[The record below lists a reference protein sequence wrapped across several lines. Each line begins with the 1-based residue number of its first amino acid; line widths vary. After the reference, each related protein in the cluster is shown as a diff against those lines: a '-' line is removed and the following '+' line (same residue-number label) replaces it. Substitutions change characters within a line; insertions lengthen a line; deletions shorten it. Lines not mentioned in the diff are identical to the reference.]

1 MEQKPKLMTPFDML
15 VTSSSLY
22 TLKLMQTMNSDS
34 GWGKWFLPM
43 DFMKVESRKVLD
55 SRVETVHIVRP
66 NHLNAAGRLFGGML
80 MQWIDEVAA
89 LVAKRHTHTNV
100 TTASVDNLSFLKGAY
115 PGDSVVIIGQLV
127 YVGRTSMDI
136 KVDSY
141 VESMDGTRTL
151 INHAYLTVV
160 ALNQNDHPI
169 PVPRLEPTTEDEPQ
183 NGRGKT
189 TQRT

>member
-1 MEQKPKLMTPFDML
+1 
-15 VTSSSLY
+15 
-22 TLKLMQTMNSDS
+22 
-34 GWGKWFLPM
+34 
-43 DFMKVESRKVLD
+43 MKVESRKVSD

-115 PGDSVVIIGQLV
+115 PGDSVVIIGQIV

-169 PVPRLEPTTEDEPQ
+169 PCQGLNLQQKMKPQ
-183 NGRGKT
+183 NGKRQNDAENLENHCNFIMIK
-189 TQRT
+189 

>member
-1 MEQKPKLMTPFDML
+1 MDNGQERRKKTIEDSMTEQVHLI
-15 VTSSSLY
+15 
-22 TLKLMQTMNSDS
+22 MQQ
-34 GWGKWFLPM
+34 
-43 DFMKVESRKVLD
+43 
-55 SRVETVHIVRP
+55 
-66 NHLNAAGRLFGGML
+66 HLNGSGRLFGGAL

-169 PVPRLEPTTEDEPQ
+169 PVPRLEPTTEDEAAEWEEAK
-183 NGRGKT
+183 RRRELRKSL
-189 TQRT
+189 

>member
-1 MEQKPKLMTPFDML
+1 
-15 VTSSSLY
+15 
-22 TLKLMQTMNSDS
+22 
-34 GWGKWFLPM
+34 
-43 DFMKVESRKVLD
+43 MKVESRKVSD

-80 MQWIDEVAA
+80 MQWIDE
-89 LVAKRHTHTNV
+89 
-100 TTASVDNLSFLKGAY
+100 
-115 PGDSVVIIGQLV
+115 
-127 YVGRTSMDI
+127 VGRTSMDI

-169 PVPRLEPTTEDEPQ
+169 PVPRLEPTTEDEAAEWEEAK
-183 NGRGKT
+183 RRRELRKSL
-189 TQRT
+189 

>member
-1 MEQKPKLMTPFDML
+1 MAEVQERRKKTVEASMTEQVHLI
-15 VTSSSLY
+15 
-22 TLKLMQTMNSDS
+22 MQQ
-34 GWGKWFLPM
+34 
-43 DFMKVESRKVLD
+43 
-55 SRVETVHIVRP
+55 
-66 NHLNAAGRLFGGML
+66 HLNGSGRLFGGAL

-160 ALNQNDHPI
+160 ALDQNDHPI
-169 PVPRLEPTTEDEPQ
+169 PVPRLELTTEDEAAEWEEAK
-183 NGRGKT
+183 RRRELRKSL
-189 TQRT
+189 

>member
-1 MEQKPKLMTPFDML
+1 
-15 VTSSSLY
+15 
-22 TLKLMQTMNSDS
+22 
-34 GWGKWFLPM
+34 
-43 DFMKVESRKVLD
+43 MKVESRKVSD

-100 TTASVDNLSFLKGAY
+100 TTARVDNESFLKGAY
-115 PGDSVVIIGQLV
+115 PGDSGVIIGQLI

-160 ALNQNDHPI
+160 ALDQNDHPI
-169 PVPRLEPTTEDEPQ
+169 PVPRLELTTEDEAVEWEEAK
-183 NGRGKT
+183 RRRELRKSL
-189 TQRT
+189 

>member
-1 MEQKPKLMTPFDML
+1 
-15 VTSSSLY
+15 
-22 TLKLMQTMNSDS
+22 
-34 GWGKWFLPM
+34 
-43 DFMKVESRKVLD
+43 MKVESRSVSE

-100 TTASVDNLSFLKGAY
+100 TTVCVDNLSFLKGAY
-115 PGDSVVIIGQLV
+115 PNDSVVIIGQMV

-141 VESMDGTRTL
+141 VESMDGVRTL

-160 ALNQNDHPI
+160 ALDQMDQPI
-169 PVPRLEPTTEDEPQ
+169 PVPRLELITEDEKIEWEQ
-183 NGRGKT
+183 AKRRRELKKKL
-189 TQRT
+189 

>member
-1 MEQKPKLMTPFDML
+1 
-15 VTSSSLY
+15 
-22 TLKLMQTMNSDS
+22 
-34 GWGKWFLPM
+34 
-43 DFMKVESRKVLD
+43 MKVESRKVSD

-160 ALNQNDHPI
+160 ARFQCQGLNLQQKMK
-169 PVPRLEPTTEDEPQ
+169 PQ
-183 NGRGKT
+183 NGKRQNDAENLENHCNFIMIKEIRELGLFPGSLSISGNHPDHAVNLCLLFL
-189 TQRT
+189 

>member
-1 MEQKPKLMTPFDML
+1 
-15 VTSSSLY
+15 
-22 TLKLMQTMNSDS
+22 
-34 GWGKWFLPM
+34 
-43 DFMKVESRKVLD
+43 
-55 SRVETVHIVRP
+55 
-66 NHLNAAGRLFGGML
+66 

-151 INHAYLTVV
+151 INQLS
-160 ALNQNDHPI
+160 DSGS
-169 PVPRLEPTTEDEPQ
+169 TESKRPSDSSA
-183 NGRGKT
+183 KA
-189 TQRT
+189 

>member
-1 MEQKPKLMTPFDML
+1 MEKR
-15 VTSSSLY
+15 VA
-22 TLKLMQTMNSDS
+22 DS
-34 GWGKWFLPM
+34 M
-43 DFMKVESRKVLD
+43 IEQ
-55 SRVETVHIVRP
+55 VHGIMP
-66 NHLNAAGRLFGGML
+66 QHLNGAGRLFGGIL

-160 ALNQNDHPI
+160 ALDQNDRPI
-169 PVPRLEPTTEDEPQ
+169 PVPRLELTTEDEAAEWEEAK
-183 NGRGKT
+183 RRRELRKSL
-189 TQRT
+189 

>member
-1 MEQKPKLMTPFDML
+1 
-15 VTSSSLY
+15 
-22 TLKLMQTMNSDS
+22 
-34 GWGKWFLPM
+34 
-43 DFMKVESRKVLD
+43 MKVESRKVSD

-127 YVGRTSMDI
+127 YVGRTSMD
-136 KVDSY
+136 SY

-160 ALNQNDHPI
+160 ALDQNDHPI
-169 PVPRLEPTTEDEPQ
+169 PVPRLELTTEDEAVEWEEAKRRRELRQ
-183 NGRGKT
+183 SL
-189 TQRT
+189 

>member
-1 MEQKPKLMTPFDML
+1 MDNGQERRKKTIEDSMTEQVHLI
-15 VTSSSLY
+15 
-22 TLKLMQTMNSDS
+22 MQQ
-34 GWGKWFLPM
+34 
-43 DFMKVESRKVLD
+43 
-55 SRVETVHIVRP
+55 
-66 NHLNAAGRLFGGML
+66 HLNGSGRLFGGAL

-160 ALNQNDHPI
+160 ALDQNDHPI
-169 PVPRLEPTTEDEPQ
+169 PVPRLELTTEDEAAEWEEAK
-183 NGRGKT
+183 RRRELRKSL
-189 TQRT
+189 

>member
-1 MEQKPKLMTPFDML
+1 MWYYQ
-15 VTSSSLY
+15 
-22 TLKLMQTMNSDS
+22 
-34 GWGKWFLPM
+34 
-43 DFMKVESRKVLD
+43 
-55 SRVETVHIVRP
+55 
-66 NHLNAAGRLFGGML
+66 LNKSIL
-80 MQWIDEVAA
+80 
-89 LVAKRHTHTNV
+89 
-100 TTASVDNLSFLKGAY
+100 LSFLKGAY

-169 PVPRLEPTTEDEPQ
+169 PVPRLEPTTEDEAAEWEEAK
-183 NGRGKT
+183 RRRELRKSL
-189 TQRT
+189 